1 MAEEEDER
9 EEGGGLGRRRM
20 EEGRIERM
28 KAGEKRGE

>member
-9 EEGGGLGRRRM
+9 EEGGGLGRRM